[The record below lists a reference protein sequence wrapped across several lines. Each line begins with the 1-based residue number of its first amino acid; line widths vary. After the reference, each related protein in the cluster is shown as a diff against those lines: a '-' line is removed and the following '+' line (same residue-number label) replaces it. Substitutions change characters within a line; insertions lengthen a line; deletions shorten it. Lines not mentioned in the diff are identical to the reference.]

1 MDNNLTNNTPQEQQG
16 SDFQILDLLA
26 LCLQHWKWFVLSV
39 AVCVGIAAFYLST
52 KSPVYSRTASLLIK
66 EQGGKGSSLF
76 SSEMESFAEMGMFSS
91 KTNVNNEVVAL
102 QSPDLILQVVR
113 RLDLDIN
120 YSSPLPRRLRNQTLY
135 GSTLPIKVEFKELS
149 YNQGCSFR
157 ARLEAD
163 TTITLSGFVVGKD
176 KLKGTEPVQARP
188 GEEVMTPVG
197 KVVVTY
203 SAFYD
208 PEKQAGMEIMVSR
221 SGLMG
226 AMRSCKGRLQA
237 ALSNKQATIIDLT
250 YRDLN
255 IQRAE
260 DFLNTLISSYN
271 ENWVKD
277 KNQIAVSTSQFID
290 ERLRV
295 IERELGDVDRDI
307 SSYKSE
313 NLIPDIQGASQIA
326 LQQAT
331 TASQQIN
338 SLNNQLYMARYVK
351 DQVGVQGGQF
361 QLLPANSG
369 IVGGGL
375 DQLIGEFNAK
385 VLQRNSLVANSS
397 AENPLVLD
405 LDRELESLRSVI
417 LQSIDNT
424 INDLNKQ
431 IQTLRDVESSSTSR
445 LSSNPR
451 QAEYLLS
458 VERQQSVKEA
468 LYLFLLQK
476 REENELSQAFTAYN
490 TRTIVSPSGSNSP
503 VAPRKMRILMIAFL
517 LALAIP
523 AAILY
528 MQETLNTKVRG
539 RKDIE
544 KYNAGIPFIGEI
556 PQHQARPKTFWEKIM
571 PRKLFLKRNKADT
584 SKILVKPRSRSIMN
598 EAFRVVRTNIEFM
611 ESANQGTRIIMF
623 TSINPGSGKTF
634 LSINL
639 AASFAIKGK
648 KVIML
653 DLDLRRASLSA
664 FVNSPK
670 QGLSDYLSG
679 NLEDWEAI
687 KVPVEGY
694 DSLDMLPVGTIPPNP
709 AELLFSPRLQP
720 LLDRLSL
727 QYDMIFM
734 DCPPVE
740 IVADASVIARYANLT
755 VFVVRADVLERDML
769 PEINRYYKA
778 KKFNNLCLLLN
789 GTSAGAHGYGYHRYG
804 YHYGHYGYGYGYG
817 SYGYGSYGGYTKE
830 DDE

>member
-16 SDFQILDLLA
+16 SEFQILDLLA
-26 LCLQHWKWFVLSV
+26 QCLQHWKWFVLSV
-39 AVCVGIAAFYLST
+39 AVCVGFAAFYLST
-52 KSPVYSRTASLLIK
+52 KPPVYSRTASLLIK

-76 SSEMESFAEMGMFSS
+76 SSEMENFAEMGLFSS
-91 KTNVNNEVVAL
+91 KTNVNNEIVAL

-113 RLDLDIN
+113 RLDLDMN
-120 YSSPLPRRLRNQTLY
+120 YSAPIPRRLRMQTLY
-135 GSTLPIKVEFKELS
+135 GSSLPIKLEFKELS
-149 YNQGCSFR
+149 YSQGCSFR
-157 ARLEAD
+157 ARLEPD
-163 TTITLSGFVVGKD
+163 TTITLSGFVAGKE
-176 KLKGTEPVQARP
+176 KFKGVEPVQARP

-203 SAFYD
+203 SAFYN
-208 PEKQAGMEIMVSR
+208 PETQAGMEIVVSR

-226 AMRSCKGRLQA
+226 AMRSCRGRLNA

-260 DFLNTLISSYN
+260 DFLNTLISAYN

-331 TASQQIN
+331 TAGQQIN

-351 DQVGVQGGQF
+351 DQVGVQGSQF

-375 DQLIGEFNAK
+375 DHLISEFNTK

-397 AENPLVLD
+397 EENPLVLD
-405 LDRELESLRSVI
+405 LDRELESLRGVI

-431 IQTLRDVESSSTSR
+431 IQTLRDVENSSTSR

-490 TRTIVSPSGSNSP
+490 TRTIVSPSGSNGP
-503 VAPRKMRILMIAFL
+503 VAPQKTRILMIAFL

-523 AAILY
+523 VAILY
-528 MQETLNTKVRG
+528 MKETLNTKVRG

-556 PQHQARPKTFWEKIM
+556 PQHEPRPKTFVEKIM
-571 PRKLFLKRNKADT
+571 PHKLFLKKNKADT
-584 SKILVKPRSRSIMN
+584 NKIMVKPRSRSVMN

-611 ESANQGTRIIMF
+611 ESTNQGTRIIMF

-648 KVIML
+648 KVVML
-653 DLDLRRASLSA
+653 DLDMRRASLSA

-670 QGLSDYLSG
+670 QGLADYLSG
-679 NLEDWEAI
+679 NLDGWETI

-694 DSLDMLPVGTIPPNP
+694 ENLEMLPVGTIPPNP

-727 QYDMIFM
+727 HYDMVFL

-740 IVADASVIARYANLT
+740 IVADASVIAKYANLT
-755 VFVVRADVLERDML
+755 VFVVRANVLERDML
-769 PEINRYYKA
+769 PEINRYYKSQ
-778 KKFNNLCLLLN
+778 KFNSLCLLLN
-789 GTSAGAHGYGYHRYG
+789 GTTAGGHGYGYHRYG

-817 SYGYGSYGGYTKE
+817 SYGYGSYGGYTKD

>member
-1 MDNNLTNNTPQEQQG
+1 MESNNTNNTPQEQQG

-26 LCLQHWKWFVLSV
+26 QCLRHWKWFVLSII
-39 AVCVGIAAFYLST
+39 VCMGLAAFYLSS
-52 KSPVYSRTASLLIK
+52 KSPVYSRMTSLLIK
-66 EQGGKGSSLF
+66 EQGKGSGLF
-76 SSEMESFAEMGMFSS
+76 SSEMENFAQMGVFSS

-113 RLDLDIN
+113 RLDLDVN
-120 YSSPLPRRLRNQTLY
+120 YSTPLPRRLRNHALY
-135 GSTLPIKVEFKELS
+135 GSSLPIKVEFKELS
-149 YNQGCSFR
+149 YSQGCSFR

-203 SAFYD
+203 SPFYN
-208 PEKQAGMEIMVSR
+208 PEKQVGMEILVSR
-221 SGLMG
+221 IGLVG
-226 AMRSCKGRLQA
+226 AMRNCKARLQA
-237 ALSNKQATIIDLT
+237 SLSNRQATIIDLT
-250 YRDLN
+250 YKDLN

-260 DFLNTLISSYN
+260 DFLNTLISAYN
-271 ENWVKD
+271 ENWVRD

-295 IERELGDVDRDI
+295 IERELGDVDRNI

-331 TASQQIN
+331 TAGQQIN

-369 IVGGGL
+369 IVGGL
-375 DQLIGEFNAK
+375 DHLISEFNNK

-405 LDRELESLRSVI
+405 LDRELESLRAAI

-490 TRTIVSPSGSNSP
+490 TRTIVSPSGSNIP
-503 VAPRKMRILMIAFL
+503 VAPRKMQILMAAFL
-517 LALAIP
+517 LALLIP

-528 MQETLNTKVRG
+528 MKETLNTKVRG

-556 PQHQARPKTFWEKIM
+556 PQHEPRPKTFVEKIM
-571 PRKLFLKRNKADT
+571 PHKLFLKKNKADT

-611 ESANQGTRIIMF
+611 ESTNQGTRIIMF

-648 KVIML
+648 KVVML
-653 DLDLRRASLSA
+653 DLDMRRASLSE

-679 NLEDWEAI
+679 NLEAWESI

-727 QYDMIFM
+727 QYDMILL

-789 GTSAGAHGYGYHRYG
+789 GTAAGAHGYGYHRYG